1 MVFLSCIVC
10 AMTAGVAAVC
20 VSLVLFG
27 VRVWSRVRGKNAG
40 DCSCEHCRSRE
51 KNSAG
56 TQESAA
62 AEEDA

>member
-1 MVFLSCIVC
+1 MFFLSCIVC

-20 VSLVLFG
+20 VSLAVFG

-40 DCSCEHCRSRE
+40 GCSCSRCRSRE

-56 TQESAA
+56 TQDSAD
-62 AEEDA
+62 AEKA